1 MSPQNYKAQVGLLL
15 AVLPEVA
22 KEDCFAL
29 HGGTAINLF
38 SRNMPRLSVDIDL
51 TYLPLENRNDAL
63 QGISKALLQIKKNIE
78 EAFTLFKVQH
88 LENEAKLLVSSKDAT
103 IKIEVNL
110 IKRGCY
116 APPQQF
122 ALCEKAQDDFEV
134 YTQIAIVEQGHLFG
148 GKICAALDRQHPRDL
163 FDIKYMLEKE
173 GFSPEIKKGFLFY
186 LISSNRPIVEV
197 LFPVFKDQSLAF
209 SNQFEG
215 MSQAKFDY
223 SEYEKTREVLVRT
236 VNLALTKED
245 KTFLASIEEGEPDWS
260 RYDFSQF
267 PAVQWKLQNINLLKK
282 KNPAK
287 HKRLYKKLK
296 MEFSKFE
303 NNKDLN

>member
-1 MSPQNYKAQVGLLL
+1 ML

-38 SRNMPRLSVDIDL
+38 IRNMPRLSVDIDL

-63 QGISKALLQIKKNIE
+63 QGITNALLQIKKNIE
-78 EAFTLFKVQH
+78 KTFNLFKVQH
-88 LENEAKLLVSSKDAT
+88 LDNEAKLLVRSKDAT

-116 APPQQF
+116 ALPRQL
-122 ALCEKAQDDFEV
+122 ALCEKAQENFEV
-134 YTQIAIVEQGHLFG
+134 YTEIAVVEQGHLFG

-163 FDIKYMLEKE
+163 FDIKYMLEIE

-197 LFPVFKDQSLAF
+197 LFPMFKNQSLAF
-209 SNQFEG
+209 SNQFAG
-215 MSQAKFDY
+215 MSQSKFDY
-223 SEYEKTREVLVRT
+223 SDYEQTRETLVRD

-245 KTFLASIEEGEPDWS
+245 KSFLISIEKGEPDW
-260 RYDFSQF
+260 RIYDFRQF
-267 PAVQWKLQNINLLKK
+267 PAVQWKLKNINRLKK
-282 KNPAK
+282 QNPVK
-287 HKRLYKKLK
+287 HKKLYNKLEI
-296 MEFSKFE
+296 EFSKFD
-303 NNKDLN
+303 NNKNTV